1 MKDSFYLVF
10 LFYDN
15 GTKYLNFCNSNY
27 RLHSKSIKLIVHI
40 NTSIKISKRETKL
53 QTLWNMN
60 EQIELDV
67 GKQKSYREH
76 RKQKQ
81 KREK

>member
-1 MKDSFYLVF
+1 
-10 LFYDN
+10 
-15 GTKYLNFCNSNY
+15 
-27 RLHSKSIKLIVHI
+27 
-40 NTSIKISKRETKL
+40 
-53 QTLWNMN
+53 MN

-81 KREK
+81 KREKWVQTKTKNIRMRAKMKTEKLPTKQRRRWANEAYQ